1 MNEEMLRIANQT
13 ILWPLC
19 AVVVIISLVQAILYT
34 RLANKT
40 AKTLGISSDTCKKA
54 FRAGLLTAIGPAISG
69 FIVMVGM
76 ISVIGAPMSWMRLSI
91 IGAATTEMAGAQF
104 GAEAM
109 GVKFGGPDYTEVAL
123 IVSWITMAANG
134 CGWLISASILGSKL
148 EGLRQKISGG
158 NQAGLALLSAA
169 SMVAVFGNLASGYLP
184 KMDTAASVLA
194 AAAAMFV
201 LLKYVSKTKIGQKIK
216 EYNLGIAM
224 IFGMIVA
231 LIVKMTVMGGA

>member
-1 MNEEMLRIANQT
+1 MNEEILKLANQL

-19 AVVVIISLVQAILYT
+19 AVVVLISLIQAILYT

-40 AKTLGISSDTCKKA
+40 AKTLGITSETCQKA
-54 FRAGLLTAIGPAISG
+54 FKSGLITAIGPAISG

-109 GVKFGGPDYTEVAL
+109 GVKFGGPDYNEVAL
-123 IVSWITMAANG
+123 VVSWITMAANG
-134 CGWLISASILGSKL
+134 CGWLISASIMGSKL
-148 EGLRQKISGG
+148 EKLRTKISGG

-184 KMDTAASVLA
+184 KIDTAASVLA
-194 AAAAMFV
+194 AALTMFILV
-201 LLKYVSKTKIGQKIK
+201 KFVSKTKIGLKIR

-224 IFGMIVA
+224 LVGMAVA
-231 LIVKMTVMGGA
+231 LIVKISIGG

>member
-1 MNEEMLRIANQT
+1 MNEEILKIANQL

-19 AVVVIISLVQAILYT
+19 SVVVIISLVQAILIS

-40 AKTLGISSDTCKKA
+40 AVSLGISKDTCKKA

-76 ISVIGAPMSWMRLSI
+76 TSVIGAPMSWMRLSI
-91 IGAATTEMAGAQF
+91 IGAATTEMVGAQF

-109 GVKFGGPDYTEVAL
+109 GVSFGGADYNEFAL
-123 IVSWITMAANG
+123 IVSWLTMALNG
-134 CGWLISASILGSKL
+134 CGWLLSATILSSKL
-148 EGLRQKISGG
+148 EILRHKISGG

-169 SMVAVFGNLASGYLP
+169 SMVAVFGNLSSGYLP
-184 KMDTAASVLA
+184 KIDTAASVLSA
-194 AAAAMFV
+194 AAVMFI
-201 LLKYVSKTKIGQKIK
+201 LLRYVSKTKTGKRIR

-224 IFGMIVA
+224 ISGMIVA
-231 LIVKMTVMGGA
+231 VIVKMIIGG

>member
-1 MNEEMLRIANQT
+1 MNEEILKIANQL

-19 AVVVIISLVQAILYT
+19 SVVVIISLVQAILIS

-40 AKTLGISSDTCKKA
+40 AVSLGIPKETCKKA
-54 FRAGLLTAIGPAISG
+54 FRAGLLTAIGPAISI

-109 GVKFGGPDYTEVAL
+109 GVSFGGADYNEVAL
-123 IVSWITMAANG
+123 IVSWLTMALNG
-134 CGWLISASILGSKL
+134 CGWLLSATILSSKL
-148 EGLRQKISGG
+148 EVLRHKISGG

-169 SMVAVFGNLASGYLP
+169 SMVAVFGNLSSGYLP
-184 KMDTAASVLA
+184 KIDTAAAVLA
-194 AAAAMFV
+194 GAAIMFI
-201 LLKYVSKTKIGQKIK
+201 LLKYVSKTKIGKKIR
-216 EYNLGIAM
+216 EYIC
-224 IFGMIVA
+224 VC
-231 LIVKMTVMGGA
+231 

>member
-1 MNEEMLRIANQT
+1 MNEEILKLANQL

-19 AVVVIISLVQAILYT
+19 AVVVLISLIQAILYT

-40 AKTLGISSDTCKKA
+40 AKTLGITSETCQKA
-54 FRAGLLTAIGPAISG
+54 FKAGLITAIGPAISG

-109 GVKFGGPDYTEVAL
+109 GVKFGGPDYNEVAL
-123 IVSWITMAANG
+123 VVSWITMAANG
-134 CGWLISASILGSKL
+134 CGWLISASIMGSKL
-148 EGLRQKISGG
+148 EKLRTKISGG

-169 SMVAVFGNLASGYLP
+169 S
-184 KMDTAASVLA
+184 VLA
-194 AAAAMFV
+194 AALTMFILV
-201 LLKYVSKTKIGQKIK
+201 KFVSKTKIGLKIR

-224 IFGMIVA
+224 LVGMAVA
-231 LIVKMTVMGGA
+231 LIVKISIGG

>member
-1 MNEEMLRIANQT
+1 MNEEILKLANQL

-19 AVVVIISLVQAILYT
+19 AVVVLISLIQAILYT

-40 AKTLGISSDTCKKA
+40 AKTLGITSETCQKA
-54 FRAGLLTAIGPAISG
+54 FKAGLITAIGPAISG

-109 GVKFGGPDYTEVAL
+109 GVKFGGPDYNEVAL
-123 IVSWITMAANG
+123 VVSWITMAANG
-134 CGWLISASILGSKL
+134 CGWLISASIMGSKL
-148 EGLRQKISGG
+148 EKLRTKISGG

-184 KMDTAASVLA
+184 KIDTAASVLA
-194 AAAAMFV
+194 AALTMFILV
-201 LLKYVSKTKIGQKIK
+201 KFVSKTKIGLKIR

-224 IFGMIVA
+224 LVGMAVA
-231 LIVKMTVMGGA
+231 LIVKISIGG

>member
-1 MNEEMLRIANQT
+1 MNEEILRIANQL

-19 AVVVIISLVQAILYT
+19 AVVVLISLIQAILYT

-40 AKTLGISSDTCKKA
+40 AKTLGMTSETFEKA
-54 FRAGLLTAIGPAISG
+54 FKGGLINAIGPAISG

-109 GVKFGGPDYTEVAL
+109 GVKFGGPDYNEVAL
-123 IVSWITMAANG
+123 VVSWITMAANG
-134 CGWLISASILGSKL
+134 CGWLISASIMGSKL
-148 EGLRQKISGG
+148 EKLRTKISGG

-184 KMDTAASVLA
+184 KIDTAAAVLA
-194 AAAAMFV
+194 AALTMFILV
-201 LLKYVSKTKIGQKIK
+201 KFVSKTKIGLKIR

-224 IFGMIVA
+224 IVGMAVA
-231 LIVKMTVMGGA
+231 LIVKISIGG